1 MWKVNSNKLI
11 PELSVKIFNKSI
23 EFYVEILGFGID
35 YSREEDK
42 FAMISINKAQVMI
55 EEINDYWKTG
65 ELEYPFGRG
74 INLQIEV
81 ADAEKMVKKIKEN
94 KIELFQEIE
103 DNWYEVDGK
112 QYGYKEFLIQDPD
125 GYLLRFSEDI
135 GERCNS
141 GISPKLEQRS

>member
-11 PELSVKIFNKSI
+11 PELSVKNFDKSI
-23 EFYVEILGFGID
+23 DFYLNILGFNID

-42 FAMISINKAQVMI
+42 FAMISINKAQIMI
-55 EEINDYWKTG
+55 EEINEYWKTG

-81 ADAEKMVKKIKEN
+81 TDANKMVEKIKEN
-94 KIELFQEIE
+94 KIKLFQEIKE
-103 DNWYEVDGK
+103 NWYEVNEK
-112 QYGYKEFLIQDPD
+112 QYGYKEFLVQDPD

-135 GERCNS
+135 GV
-141 GISPKLEQRS
+141 K

>member
-1 MWKVNSNKLI
+1 MWEVNHNKLI
-11 PELSVKIFNKSI
+11 PELSVKDYNKSI
-23 EFYVEILGFGID
+23 EFYVKILGFEIN

-42 FAMISINKAQVMI
+42 FAMISINKAQIMI

-81 ADAEKMVKKIKEN
+81 TDVSKMAEKIKDNKIK
-94 KIELFQEIE
+94 LFREIE
-103 DNWYEVDGK
+103 ENWYEVNGK

-135 GERCNS
+135 GSKRGAE
-141 GISPKLEQRS
+141 K

>member
-11 PELSVKIFNKSI
+11 PELSVKNFDKSI
-23 EFYVEILGFGID
+23 DFYLNILGFNID

-42 FAMISINKAQVMI
+42 FAMISINKAQIMI
-55 EEINDYWKTG
+55 EEINEYWKTG

-81 ADAEKMVKKIKEN
+81 TDANKMAEKIKEN
-94 KIELFQEIE
+94 KIKLFQEIKE
-103 DNWYEVDGK
+103 NWYEVNEK
-112 QYGYKEFLIQDPD
+112 KYGYKEFLVQDPD

-135 GERCNS
+135 GV
-141 GISPKLEQRS
+141 K

>member
-11 PELSVKIFNKSI
+11 PELSVKNFDKSI
-23 EFYVEILGFGID
+23 DFYLNMLGFSID

-42 FAMISINKAQVMI
+42 FAMISINKAQIMI
-55 EEINDYWKTG
+55 EEINEYWKTG

-81 ADAEKMVKKIKEN
+81 TDANKMAEKIKEN
-94 KIELFQEIE
+94 KIKLFQEIKE
-103 DNWYEVDGK
+103 NWYEVNEK
-112 QYGYKEFLIQDPD
+112 QYGYKEFLVQDPD

-135 GERCNS
+135 GV
-141 GISPKLEQRS
+141 K